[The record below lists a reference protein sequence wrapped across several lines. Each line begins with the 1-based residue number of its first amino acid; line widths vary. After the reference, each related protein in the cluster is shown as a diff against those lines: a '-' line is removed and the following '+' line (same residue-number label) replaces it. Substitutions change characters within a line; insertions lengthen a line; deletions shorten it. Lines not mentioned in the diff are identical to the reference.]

1 MYLVI
6 DDDQAQEQVA
16 ALPAEALPAYAD
28 IRTLLEVA
36 VERSPLPPG
45 QTQRADAHHRPRQF
59 RNRGV
64 SDLGTAP

>member
-6 DDDQAQEQVA
+6 DDDQVQEQVA
-16 ALPAEALPAYAD
+16 ALPAKGALPAYAE

-64 SDLGTAP
+64 FEP